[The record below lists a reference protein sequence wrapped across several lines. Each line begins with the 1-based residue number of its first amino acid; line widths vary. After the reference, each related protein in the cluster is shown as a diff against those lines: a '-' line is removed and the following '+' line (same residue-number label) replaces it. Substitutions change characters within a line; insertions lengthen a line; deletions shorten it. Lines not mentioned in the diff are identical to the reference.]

1 MAHLL
6 PAVRPHLES
15 RGAGRALFTPLTS
28 RALSGDKA
36 AVMGKPRRG
45 GAEGVSPFCSTVP
58 PLQASLRDTYSRAGG
73 ALSSSFSIFASSTL
87 WEESEK

>member
-15 RGAGRALFTPLTS
+15 GGAGRALFTSLTS

-36 AVMGKPRRG
+36 AVMGRPRRG
-45 GAEGVSPFCSTVP
+45 GQGASPLSCSTMS

-73 ALSSSFSIFASSTL
+73 PLSSSFAIFASSTL
-87 WEESEK
+87 WEESKK